1 MLMIATISIVP
12 MISLTRFK
20 LVLKAV
26 CQLSFILYRVIWVK
40 IKSGK
45 WFAKVIIDA
54 VIKNMLHQY

>member
-1 MLMIATISIVP
+1 

-26 CQLSFILYRVIWVK
+26 CQLSFIRYRVIWVK